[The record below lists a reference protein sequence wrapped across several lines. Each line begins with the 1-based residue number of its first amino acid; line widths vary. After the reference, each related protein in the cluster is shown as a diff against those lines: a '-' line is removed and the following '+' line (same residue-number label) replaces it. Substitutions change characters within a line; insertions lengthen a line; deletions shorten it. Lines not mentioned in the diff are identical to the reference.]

1 MSTTPRNNVSKPSV
15 SQYNVFRSDMFGRTK
30 ISTGFTVFDSTHR
43 YKSSTGELYS
53 DEIAGVGAAVTYDIN
68 KSTDFLTVGTASG
81 SVVSRES
88 KRVFPYQPGKALQV
102 LQSFVMAPPKTN
114 LRQRVGYFGRQNGVY
129 LEQDGTDVYF
139 VLRSFVTG
147 EVSETRVPQSEW
159 NMDSLDGTG
168 PSDVVLDLTKSQLLW
183 SEYEW
188 LGVGSA
194 RIGFAI
200 DGAFIAAHQFN
211 HANHLDSVY
220 MSSATLPVRYEIEN
234 TGATASA
241 SSLQQICTTVINN
254 GGYDRRP
261 PAYVE
266 LFQATG
272 TISVGT
278 TPVILVGL
286 RLAPGREDSVILPG
300 SFSIVPT
307 AAGIFKYELIE
318 NAAITGGTW
327 VTDGGGNVQLN
338 KTITSVTGG
347 RILRTGILNAT
358 NQAPRD
364 EDLEGLDKFEL
375 QLGRTNSSTPVS
387 DTLVLV
393 VRTLSGNSSLNGS
406 FSWYDIT

>member
-1 MSTTPRNNVSKPSV
+1 MATTPDNNVSKPSV
-15 SQYNVFRSDMFGRTK
+15 SKFNAFRTDMFGRTK
-30 ISTGFTVFDSTHR
+30 VSSGFTVFDSSHR
-43 YKSSTGELYS
+43 YKSASPELYS
-53 DEIAGVGAAVTYDIN
+53 DELTGDGAGVFYDIN
-68 KSTDFLTVGTASG
+68 RSTDSLIIGTASG
-81 SVVSRES
+81 ESVSRES

-102 LQSFVMAPPKTN
+102 LQSFVLAPAKAN
-114 LRQRVGYFGRQNGVY
+114 LRQRVGYFGRQNGIY

-147 EVSETRVPQSEW
+147 EMTETRVLQSEW
-159 NMDSLDGTG
+159 NMDRLDGTG
-168 PSDVVLDLTKSQLLW
+168 PSDVALDLAKSQLLW

-200 DGAFIAAHQFN
+200 DGVFIAAHQFN
-211 HANHLDSVY
+211 HANNLSTVY
-220 MSSATLPVRYEIEN
+220 MTTATLPVRYEIEN
-234 TGATASA
+234 TGTTASA
-241 SSLQQICTTVINN
+241 SAMQQICTTVINN

-261 PAYVE
+261 PAYVD

-272 TISVGT
+272 TIAVGT
-278 TPVILVGL
+278 AGVVLAGI
-286 RLAPGREDSVILPG
+286 RLAPTREDAVILPG

-307 AAGIFKYELIE
+307 AAGIFKYELVE
-318 NAAITGGTW
+318 NPTITGGTW

-338 KTITSVTGG
+338 KTITSITGG

-387 DTLVLV
+387 DTLVLRV
-393 VRTLSGNSSLNGS
+393 QTISGNSSLNGS